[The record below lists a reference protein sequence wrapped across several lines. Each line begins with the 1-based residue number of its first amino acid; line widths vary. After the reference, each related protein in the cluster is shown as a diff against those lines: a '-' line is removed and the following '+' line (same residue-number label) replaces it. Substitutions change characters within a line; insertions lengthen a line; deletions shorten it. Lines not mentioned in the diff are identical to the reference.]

1 MTQFDHLSPVNIY
14 AINDEKGDEIGNYDV
29 CIQEAASHVADSEYA
44 ENVPLTRIDK
54 FEVKENI
61 DGN

>member
-1 MTQFDHLSPVNIY
+1 MNIY